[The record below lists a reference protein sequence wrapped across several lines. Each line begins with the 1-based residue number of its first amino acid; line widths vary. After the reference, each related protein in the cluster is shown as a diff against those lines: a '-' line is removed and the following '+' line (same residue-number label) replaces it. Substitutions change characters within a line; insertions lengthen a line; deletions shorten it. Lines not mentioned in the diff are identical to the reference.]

1 MREIAAT
8 REVSGNTNGVKPAAE
23 DNGRSA
29 ASALNVAQELSNHA
43 VTLQGRVDDF
53 RRNVRVMQ

>member
-1 MREIAAT
+1 MLVAT
-8 REVSGNTNGVKPAAE
+8 REVSGNPKGVKPAAE

-29 ASALNVAQELSNHA
+29 ARALNVAEELSNHA

-53 RRNVRVMQ
+53 RRNVRAMQ